1 MFPFLKKSSW
11 YLVFTDAEE
20 INFLAME
27 RLIIKERV
35 FTKEI
40 KDPMRKAGR
49 LQMHLVLKN
58 DSYKGFDKNIKI
70 AFNVIEEAKNRKTLE
85 YNEEDIKASKEPS
98 LMQQMM
104 ELNPGEDSDEDEE
117 DDDASTANGSA
128 GQ

>member
-49 LQMHLVLKN
+49 L
-58 DSYKGFDKNIKI
+58 
-70 AFNVIEEAKNRKTLE
+70 
-85 YNEEDIKASKEPS
+85 
-98 LMQQMM
+98 
-104 ELNPGEDSDEDEE
+104 
-117 DDDASTANGSA
+117 
-128 GQ
+128 